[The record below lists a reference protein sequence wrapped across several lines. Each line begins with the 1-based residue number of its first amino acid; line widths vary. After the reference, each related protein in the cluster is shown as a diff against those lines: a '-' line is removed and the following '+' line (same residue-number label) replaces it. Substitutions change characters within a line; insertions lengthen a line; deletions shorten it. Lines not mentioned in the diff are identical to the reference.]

1 MIFLKLKRFICNRL
15 QKKRGTINVKEK
27 QYCGLCLKESS
38 PVEDLEKICDS
49 CSDLLE
55 FGYPSFPAYPL
66 DSITR
71 KQEDVKSCF
80 YPY

>member
-15 QKKRGTINVKEK
+15 QKKEAMSVKEK
-27 QYCGLCLKESS
+27 KYCGLCLKESS
-38 PVEDLEKICDS
+38 SVDDSEKICDL

-55 FGYPSFPAYPL
+55 FGYPSYPAYPL
-66 DSITR
+66 DSISK
-71 KQEDVKSCF
+71 KQEEVKLCF